1 MSTKTSSIA
10 SVIFGKFTGSL
21 SIRYILPLIIVTP
34 LLGASTAIGWLSF
47 QAGKHEIKNLI
58 LQVSEKSTKMIDH
71 DVHNYLEKPEMLLN
85 SQLSTIQNSNLNMN
99 NPLEL
104 QRYFWQVV
112 KQKNSLNVIYMGT
125 EDAKY
130 ISVEKKQNKNNEIKF
145 EASDSTNYNLQA
157 YELDDQGNR
166 GKFLD
171 ALQYDHRTRPWY
183 KLPKNAGFP
192 IWTPVYIFSDT
203 NTIGIGFSIPIYDQK
218 SGKFE
223 GVLATDLTLWQI
235 SNFLKDLEM
244 SSNGRALIV
253 ERNGDVVATSTVETP
268 FKNVNNEFKRLHITE
283 SQDPLIKATG
293 EYLTKTSTSLDNINR
308 KQQITFNFKGSP
320 QFVQVTPLETKQG
333 IDWLM
338 VVVIPE
344 SDFMAEINANN
355 RNSIMLCL
363 TTLIFSVG
371 VGILTARWI
380 TNPIQKVSEASAE
393 IAAGHLDQKI
403 ASSNI
408 IEIRKLS
415 NSFNSMAKQLQESF
429 ITLEK
434 QNEDLKQ
441 LDKLKNEFLAN
452 TSHELRT
459 PLNGI
464 IGIAESLIDG
474 ATGEL
479 PETTQSNLSLIVFSG
494 RRLSSLVNDILD
506 FSKLREGNLELQF
519 KPIDLRTLTNMVVSL
534 SQPLVGNK
542 HLQLIN
548 TIPAELSP
556 AEADENRL
564 QQILYN
570 LIGNAVKFTHDGTIT
585 VSAEVVPNEH
595 KLAVSITDTGIGIPE
610 DKFEIIF
617 ESFEQGEGSTART
630 YGGTGLGLAV
640 TKQLVELHGGNI
652 SVKSQLGVGSQFTF
666 TLPIS
671 QGQAEQ
677 SAEISLI
684 QERVSIPLP
693 EISFPTIPEFSFTT
707 KNKQIKNN
715 AEVTVSSEGI
725 KVLIVDDESVNLQ
738 VLFNI
743 LSLQKYEIYQATN
756 GEEALSII
764 EQGLKPDIILLDVMM
779 PRMSGYE
786 VTQKLRESYISSE
799 LPILLL
805 TAKNQVQD
813 IVTGLNSGANDYL
826 SKPVAKD
833 ELLARMRTQIN
844 MSRLIAENFRLGAEL
859 DVTRKLQHMMLPT
872 QEELEAIE
880 GLEIAGFMEPADEV
894 GGDYYDVLQHKGM
907 VKIGIGDVTGHGLES
922 GMLMLMAQTAIR
934 TLLES
939 EESDPVR
946 FLTILNQTLYGNIQR
961 MDFDKNMTL
970 ALVNYADGVLKLSGQ
985 HEEMIVVRSNG
996 EVELIDTMN
1005 LGFPIGLDEDIADW
1019 IAEEEVKLNQG
1030 DIVVL
1035 YTDGITEA
1043 KDMDRELYGLER
1055 LVEVAK
1061 NSYQLSAVEIREAII
1076 EDVRKHIGTQVVF
1089 DDITLVVLKQK

>member
-1 MSTKTSSIA
+1 
-10 SVIFGKFTGSL
+10 
-21 SIRYILPLIIVTP
+21 
-34 LLGASTAIGWLSF
+34 
-47 QAGKHEIKNLI
+47 
-58 LQVSEKSTKMIDH
+58 
-71 DVHNYLEKPEMLLN
+71 
-85 SQLSTIQNSNLNMN
+85 
-99 NPLEL
+99 
-104 QRYFWQVV
+104 
-112 KQKNSLNVIYMGT
+112 
-125 EDAKY
+125 
-130 ISVEKKQNKNNEIKF
+130 
-145 EASDSTNYNLQA
+145 
-157 YELDDQGNR
+157 
-166 GKFLD
+166 
-171 ALQYDHRTRPWY
+171 
-183 KLPKNAGFP
+183 
-192 IWTPVYIFSDT
+192 
-203 NTIGIGFSIPIYDQK
+203 
-218 SGKFE
+218 
-223 GVLATDLTLWQI
+223 
-235 SNFLKDLEM
+235 
-244 SSNGRALIV
+244 
-253 ERNGDVVATSTVETP
+253 
-268 FKNVNNEFKRLHITE
+268 
-283 SQDPLIKATG
+283 
-293 EYLTKTSTSLDNINR
+293 
-308 KQQITFNFKGSP
+308 
-320 QFVQVTPLETKQG
+320 
-333 IDWLM
+333 
-338 VVVIPE
+338 
-344 SDFMAEINANN
+344 
-355 RNSIMLCL
+355 L

-434 QNEDLKQ
+434 QNEELKQ

-479 PETTQSNLSLIVFSG
+479 PENTQSNLSLIVFSG

-506 FSKLREGNLELQF
+506 FSKLREGNLDLQF

-570 LIGNAVKFTHDGTIT
+570 LIGNAIKFTQDGTIT
-585 VSAEVVPNEH
+585 VSAEVVPNEN

-677 SAEISLI
+677 TAEISLI
-684 QERVSIPLP
+684 QDRVSIPLP
-693 EISFPTIPEFSFTT
+693 EISLPTIPEFSFTT

-715 AEVTVSSEGI
+715 AEVTVSSEGV

-844 MSRLIAENFRLGAEL
+844 MSRLIAENLRLGAEL

-872 QEELEAIE
+872 QEELEAVD

-1019 IAEEEVKLNQG
+1019 IAEEEVNLNQG
-1030 DIVVL
+1030 DVVVL

-1043 KDMDRELYGLER
+1043 KDMNRELYGLER
-1055 LVEVAK
+1055 LMEVAK
-1061 NSYQLSAVEIREAII
+1061 NNYQHSAVEIREAII
-1076 EDVRKHIGTQVVF
+1076 DDVRQHIGTQVVF

>member
-1 MSTKTSSIA
+1 MPTQKSSFLSA
-10 SVIFGKFTGSL
+10 TFGKFTGSL
-21 SIRYILPLIIVTP
+21 SIRYILPVIIVTP

-47 QAGKHEIKNLI
+47 QAGKHEIQNLI
-58 LQVSEKSTKMIDH
+58 LQLSEKSTKMIDH
-71 DVHNYLEKPEMLLN
+71 DVHSYLERPEILLT
-85 SQLSTIQNSNLNMN
+85 SQLNPIQNSNLNIDK
-99 NPLEL
+99 PLEL
-104 QRYFWQVV
+104 QRYFWQVL

-125 EDAKY
+125 ENGNY
-130 ISVEKKQNKNNEIKF
+130 ISVEKKGNNF
-145 EASDSTNYNLQA
+145 VAGDSTNYNLQA
-157 YELDDQGNR
+157 YELDEQGNR
-166 GKFLD
+166 GKFLES
-171 ALQYDHRTRPWY
+171 LNYDHRTRPWY
-183 KLPKNAGFP
+183 QLPKNAGSP
-192 IWTPVYIFSDT
+192 IWTPVYVFGDT
-203 NTIGIGFSIPIYDQK
+203 NTIGIGFSIPIYDRK
-218 SGKFE
+218 SGIFQ
-223 GVLATDLTLWQI
+223 GVIATDLTLWQI
-235 SNFLKDLEM
+235 SNFLKDLEL
-244 SSNGRALIV
+244 SPNGKALIV
-253 ERNGDVVATSTVETP
+253 EQTGKMVAASTLETP
-268 FKNVNNEFKRLHITE
+268 FKNVNNEAKRLDITE

-293 EYLTKTSTSLDNINR
+293 DYLIKTFKSLDKIQN
-308 KQQITFNFKGSP
+308 KQWLTFTVKGEP

-333 IDWLM
+333 INWLM

-344 SDFMAEINANN
+344 SDFMERINANN

-363 TTLIFSVG
+363 GTLIISVV
-371 VGILTARWI
+371 VGILTARWM
-380 TNPIQKVSEASAE
+380 TRPMQKVAEASAE
-393 IAAGHLDQKI
+393 IAAGNLEQKI
-403 ASSNI
+403 APSNI
-408 IEIRKLS
+408 IEIGKLA
-415 NSFNSMAKQLQESF
+415 NSFNSMAKQLKESF

-434 QNEDLKQ
+434 QNEELKQ

-479 PETTQSNLSLIVFSG
+479 PQNTQANLNLIVFSG

-519 KPIDLRTLTNMVVSL
+519 KPIDIRSLANMVVSL

-542 HLQLIN
+542 NLQLIN
-548 TIPAELSP
+548 AIPADLRP

-570 LIGNAVKFTHDGTIT
+570 LIGNAIKFTHDGTIT
-585 VSAEVVPNEH
+585 VSAEVLPNDD
-595 KLAVSITDTGIGIPE
+595 KLAISITDTGIGIPE

-640 TKQLVELHGGNI
+640 TKQLVELHGGKI
-652 SVKSQLGVGSQFTF
+652 SVKSQVGVGSQFTF

-671 QGQAEQ
+671 KGEAEQ
-677 SAEISLI
+677 SAEITLI

-693 EISFPTIPEFSFTT
+693 EISFPTIPEFSFTN

-715 AEVTVSSEGI
+715 AAVTVGTEGI
-725 KVLIVDDESVNLQ
+725 KVLIVDDEPVNLQ

-743 LSLQKYEIYQATN
+743 LSLQNYEIYQANN

-779 PRMSGYE
+779 PRMTGYE

-813 IVTGLNSGANDYL
+813 IVIGLNSGANDYL

-859 DVTRKLQHMMLPT
+859 DVTRKLQQMMLPT

-894 GGDYYDVLQHKGM
+894 GGDYYDVLQHNGM

-934 TLLES
+934 TLLQS

-946 FLTILNQTLYGNIQR
+946 FLSVLNQALYGNIQR

-970 ALVNYADGVLKLSGQ
+970 ALVNYANGVLKLSGQ
-985 HEEMIVVRSNG
+985 HEEMIVVRSDG

-1005 LGFPIGLDEDIADW
+1005 LGFPIGLDEDITDW

-1030 DIVVL
+1030 DVVIL

-1043 KDMDRELYGLER
+1043 KDMNRELYGLER
-1055 LVEVAK
+1055 LMEVAK
-1061 NSYQLSAVEIREAII
+1061 NNYQHSAVEIREAII
-1076 EDVRKHIGTQVVF
+1076 DDVRQHIGSQVVF
-1089 DDITLVVLKQK
+1089 DDITLLVLKQK